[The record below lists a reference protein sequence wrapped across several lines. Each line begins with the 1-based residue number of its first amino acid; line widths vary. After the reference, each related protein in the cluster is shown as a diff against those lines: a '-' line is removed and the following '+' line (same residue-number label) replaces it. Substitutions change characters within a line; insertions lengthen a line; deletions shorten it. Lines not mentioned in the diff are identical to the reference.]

1 VQKYQIRSM
10 TETDPAEEFKD
21 FAYIISHD
29 LAGPVRSLVEFSRLL
44 VEQAPVPETEE
55 GMTNLSMVLESGEK
69 LQEILSGLL
78 QFSRLNTVPRLSQR
92 VDLEEV
98 VARVHMN
105 RQEDLNMIRGSLNH
119 AALPEVAG
127 DPNRIYQLFYMLID
141 NAIKFRRRDRPLVID
156 IGYEQTDREHWI
168 SIADNGIGIDPMFY
182 DDVFRPLRKLH
193 TDDVYQGAGM
203 GLTLARK
210 IVLMHGG
217 QIGIGSS
224 DDGTVISFS
233 LPKTPPEHVPS

>member
-1 VQKYQIRSM
+1 MQKYQIRSM
-10 TETDPAEEFKD
+10 TEMDAAEEFKD

-44 VEQAPVPETEE
+44 VEQAPVPETDDAR
-55 GMTNLSMVLESGEK
+55 TNLSMVLESGEK
-69 LQEILSGLL
+69 LQEILHGLL
-78 QFSRLNTVPRLSQR
+78 QFSRLNTVPRLTHK
-92 VDLEEV
+92 VDLEEI

-105 RQEDLNMIRGSLNH
+105 RQTDLDMIRGTLNH
-119 AALPEVAG
+119 GKLPEVQG
-127 DPNRIYQLFYMLID
+127 DPNRLYQLVYMLVD
-141 NAIKFRRRDRPLVID
+141 NAIKFRRRNQPLTIEVNCEETERD
-156 IGYEQTDREHWI
+156 YWI

-193 TDDVYQGAGM
+193 TDDVYDGAGM

-233 LPKTPPEHVPS
+233 LPKAQPKA